1 MGGQTMASAERAA
14 GLLEAWERHDL
25 RGLEAELD
33 RTERACRES
42 RSSSY
47 EEQERLELLDG
58 IAGRIRREMPS
69 LIETDDRHVGRAACF
84 RLLEHLVVSGRRAIR
99 VEKLSFCLY

>member
-1 MGGQTMASAERAA
+1 MGGQTMESAERAA

-25 RGLEAELD
+25 PGLEAELD

-42 RSSSY
+42 YLSSY

-58 IAGRIRREMPS
+58 IVGRVRREMPS
-69 LIETDDRHVGRAACF
+69 LIETDDSHVGRAACL
-84 RLLEHLVVSGRRAIR
+84 RLLAHLAGSGRPAIR
-99 VEKLSFCLY
+99 FEKLSFCLY